1 MPNYFTSGTKAK
13 PPFFG
18 SKLPSIYKKFDD
30 SFMARVGLVIF
41 FVAILA
47 SVGIAIYVFT
57 MFNTNFVYVNEGEK
71 VQIGPIVYVI
81 QYEGQ
86 FGGDK
91 ETIPEHSF
99 FKIRINAQN
108 VGNEPSKITGGQFY
122 IIDENNQKTQPVY
135 GKFSKEDLLTYEL
148 QPQETQTWTTQF
160 DVPFDDT
167 KQYKIGIRATKDQNS
182 MDIGIICMLNC

>member
-1 MPNYFTSGTKAK
+1 
-13 PPFFG
+13 
-18 SKLPSIYKKFDD
+18 
-30 SFMARVGLVIF
+30 MARVGLVIF

-57 MFNTNFVYVNEGEK
+57 MFNTNFVYANEGEK

-86 FGGDK
+86 FEGDK
-91 ETIPEHSF
+91 ETKPEHSF

-108 VGNEPSKITGGQFY
+108 IGNEPSKITGGQFY

-167 KQYKIGIRATKDQNS
+167 KQYKIGIRATKVQNS
-182 MDIGIICMLNC
+182 ADIGIICMLNC